1 MKRIFLIFLFILFL
15 SSCMK
20 ESPRIFF
27 ESNGGLSYQSVY
39 LEELNELPKPI
50 KSGYTFKGWYI
61 DSEFENEVKS
71 HLEITREVT
80 LFARWE
86 LDYYTLKFETNG
98 GSNIED
104 FNFTVE
110 DSIVFLPVSYKE
122 GYIFDGWYLDE
133 SLNFKLDYKDFPTED
148 IILYA
153 KWISQKHSINFYVDD
168 KIIFTYSFN
177 YNDEVNIDIES
188 IVPEKEGF
196 IFKGWNEKL
205 PEKMPLY
212 DLNLYAN
219 FEVIVYKIEMYD
231 YNGDF
236 LGFEMIP
243 HGEDFFTNLV
253 PNRPSQNFSGWLGN
267 TKNITQDGSLVA
279 TYTDSINISFDS
291 NGGEEVSD
299 LVIKIGTNIEGLVEI
314 YKENYKF
321 LGWYLD
327 AALTIKYT
335 GQILYYDTVLY
346 ASFEYI
352 VIEEIVIM
360 HDSVQEIDP
369 FHVNY
374 QGKDKIE
381 KQQKQIEVE
390 KSLNVKII
398 YKEYPSYAVWGTER
412 VNQIIR
418 SSVSGKQLAD
428 IYFTN
433 TNWTN
438 QLVKGNAIVSVDKY
452 MVKWGQNIAVQVQ
465 EMGSYNGQLY
475 AFMTGKPTV
484 DVGLY
489 YNIELLEELDIAN
502 PTELY
507 LNGDWTWSKF
517 EMWATAAQASLKSKG
532 DDYSALGGVVGIW
545 AQNMVPLNG
554 GSLTNNQTGKV
565 TFDEIPALDTY
576 DFISRLYV
584 DKGLFEKY
592 GTYDSGSLEW
602 AAGKVLLHPGE
613 TWFVNANNRWN
624 NLSFDL
630 GFVPYPVSDSYQTT
644 GKEYI
649 SPVSSLSVYNLAS
662 GLSAKK
668 EELAFRVWNELQLWQ
683 TEEEFKSE
691 FEINL
696 NSIFKDSKSIE
707 AYMSIYDK
715 TKLDLM
721 NSLGIS
727 PFGYNGWTSKINA
740 GIKNKT
746 FKTAMEEI
754 KPFYEAALA
763 SYLSGN

>member
-1 MKRIFLIFLFILFL
+1 MKKILIICFFILFL

-27 ESNGGLSYQSVY
+27 ESNGALSYQSVY
-39 LEELNELPKPI
+39 LDELNELPKPI
-50 KSGYTFKGWYI
+50 KSGYTFKGWYLE
-61 DSEFENEVKS
+61 SEFQNEVKN
-71 HLEITREVT
+71 HLEIKSEVT

-86 LDYYTLKFETNG
+86 LNHYSLKFETNG
-98 GSNIED
+98 GSYIED
-104 FNFTVE
+104 LNFTVE
-110 DSIVFLPVSYKE
+110 DNIVFLPISYKQ
-122 GYIFDGWYLDE
+122 GYIFDGWYLDQD
-133 SLNFKLDYKDFPTED
+133 LKLKLDYKDFPSED

-153 KWISQKHSINFYVDD
+153 KWISEKYSINFYVDD
-168 KIIFTYSFN
+168 KIISTYSFN
-177 YNDEVNIDIES
+177 YNDEINIDIDT
-188 IVPEKEGF
+188 IIPTKEGF
-196 IFKGWNEKL
+196 QFKGWNDKL

-212 DLNLYAN
+212 DLNIYAN
-219 FEVIVYKIEMYD
+219 FEINVYRIEMYD
-231 YNGDF
+231 SNGDF

-243 HGEDFFTNLV
+243 HGEDFYTKLV
-253 PNRPSQNFSGWLGN
+253 PNQPSQNFSGWLGN

-291 NGGEEVSD
+291 NGGEQVSD
-299 LVIKIGTNIEGLVEI
+299 LIIKIGTNLEELVEI

-321 LGWYLD
+321 LGWFLD

-335 GQILYYDTVLY
+335 GQNLYYDTVLY

-352 VIEEIVIM
+352 IIEEIVIM
-360 HDSVQEIDP
+360 HDSLEEVDP

-381 KQQKQIEVE
+381 KQEKQREVE

-418 SSVSGKQLAD
+418 SSVSGSPLAD

-452 MVKWGQNIAVQVQ
+452 MDKWGQNITNQVQ
-465 EMGSYNGQLY
+465 EIGSYNGQLY
-475 AFMTGKPTV
+475 GFMTGKPTV
-484 DVGLY
+484 DVGLF
-489 YNIELLEELDIAN
+489 YNIELLEELGIPN
-502 PTELY
+502 PTEMY

-517 EMWATAAQASLKSKG
+517 EMWATAAKASLKSKG
-532 DDYSALGGVVGIW
+532 DDYSPLGGVVGIW
-545 AQNMVPLNG
+545 AQNMVLLNG
-554 GSLTNNQTGKV
+554 GSLLNSQTGKV
-565 TFDEIPALDTY
+565 TFDQLPALDTY

-613 TWFVNANNRWN
+613 AWFVNANNRWKN
-624 NLSFDL
+624 FSFDL
-630 GFVPYPVSDSYQTT
+630 GFVPYPVSDSFEAA
-644 GKEYI
+644 GKEYV
-649 SPVSSLSVYNLAS
+649 SPVSSLSVYNLSS

-668 EELAFRVWNELQLWQ
+668 EELAFRVWNELQVWQ

-691 FEINL
+691 FEMNL
-696 NSIFKDSKSIE
+696 KSIFKDTQSIE
-707 AYMSIYDK
+707 AYLSIYDK

-727 PFGYNGWTSKINA
+727 PYGYNGWTTKINV

-746 FKTAMEEI
+746 SKTAMEEI
-754 KPFYEAALA
+754 KSFYEAALNA
-763 SYLSGN
+763 YLTVN